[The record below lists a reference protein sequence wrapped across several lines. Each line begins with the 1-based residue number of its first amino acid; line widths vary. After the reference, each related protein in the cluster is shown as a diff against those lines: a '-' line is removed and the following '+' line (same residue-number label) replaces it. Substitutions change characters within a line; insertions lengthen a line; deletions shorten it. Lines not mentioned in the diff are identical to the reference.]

1 MNDYQELARYIY
13 ERLNN
18 NGAQLGNASIFI
30 IETAIN
36 EFRNNHKTKLLNYIV
51 QSKNCNQDK

>member
-36 EFRNNHKTKLLNYIV
+36 EFMHNQKL
-51 QSKNCNQDK
+51 QSLDCNGAIKKLQSR